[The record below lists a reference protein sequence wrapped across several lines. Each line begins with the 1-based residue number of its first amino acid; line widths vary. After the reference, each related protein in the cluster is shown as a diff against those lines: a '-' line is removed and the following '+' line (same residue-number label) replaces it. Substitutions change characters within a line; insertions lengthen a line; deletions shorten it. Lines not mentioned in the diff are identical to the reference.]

1 MTVLL
6 QGQCNQI
13 RAVACSEN
21 KRWVVTADSG
31 EDSMLVV
38 WDSTTG
44 TPVRTYLD
52 PHPNGVAYM
61 DLSRDNQYIVT
72 LGADTDQTMSLW
84 DWTNEKEEGPICSVQ
99 FLRTETYQN

>member
-1 MTVLL
+1 M
-6 QGQCNQI
+6 
-13 RAVACSEN
+13 ACSDN

-52 PHPNGVAYM
+52 PHPNGVAFM

-84 DWTNEKEEGPICSVQ
+84 DWTNDKEEGPICSV
-99 FLRTETYQN
+99 